1 MQLFLS
7 ARRVRLL
14 EDLVLL
20 TASLGDKDKGGAAG
34 AAATTAAGPLS
45 SVAEYKR
52 ELALALQHTTGAAA
66 AAAATS
72 SPPPATG
79 GVVLSGDGCA
89 TAEALRA
96 AAGVST
102 EEFFGEWAERFG
114 TLLIPLGG
122 DADEEAAGGGG
133 GRKDDR

>member
-7 ARRVRLL
+7 TRRVRLL

-34 AAATTAAGPLS
+34 AAATAAGPLS

-52 ELALALQHTTGAAA
+52 ELALALQHTTAAA

-79 GVVLSGDGCA
+79 GVVLSDDGCA